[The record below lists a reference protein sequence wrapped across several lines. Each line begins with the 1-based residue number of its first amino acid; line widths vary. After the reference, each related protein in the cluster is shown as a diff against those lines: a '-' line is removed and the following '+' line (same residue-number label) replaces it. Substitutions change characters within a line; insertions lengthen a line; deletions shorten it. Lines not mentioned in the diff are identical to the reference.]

1 MDRILVVDDEYVV
14 RQLVEHTLSAAGYS
28 VCIADSAEV
37 AFELLATTRYVA
49 AILDVNL
56 PGESG
61 IELHRRIWQRDH
73 RLARRCLFISGTM
86 QDTTT
91 HDYVNTRAAGFLE
104 KPFGA
109 EELRGA
115 VRRLLQ
121 NGGSS

>member
-14 RQLVEHTLSAAGYS
+14 RRLMEQALKSCGYT
-28 VCIADSAEV
+28 VCLADSAEV
-37 AFELLATTRYVA
+37 ALELLATTRYVA

-56 PGESG
+56 PGASG
-61 IELHRRIWQRDH
+61 IELHRKIWQRDRH
-73 RLARRCLFISGTM
+73 LARRCLFISGAA
-86 QDTTT
+86 QDHAT
-91 HDYVNTRAAGFLE
+91 HDYISTRAAGFLE

-109 EELRGA
+109 EELQGA